1 MTIPSWQISRPLCSI
16 KTCPLV
22 ASIAFQASFSVLF
35 YILAS
40 LPFTCPLKVPT
51 KSPQS
56 PLKVPESPSK
66 SLEKA
71 FSSLKCPY
79 TKSAAVIRKAPL
91 INSQLEEAP
100 IFNTVSVIL
109 DMASADESNC
119 NIFLRSNCV
128 EELHVRSSVSCFSYR
143 DGQTPPLLHWAGHPT
158 MHHYLGCPT
167 HYVGCTTM

>member
-51 KSPQS
+51 KSSQS
-56 PLKVPESPSK
+56 PLKVPRSPSK

-71 FSSLKCPY
+71 ASSSLKCPY

-100 IFNTVSVIL
+100 IFKTVSVIL

-119 NIFLRSNCV
+119 KIYSSGPTVLKNCMFAV
-128 EELHVRSSVSCFSYR
+128 QWVASRIVIDRRLPCF
-143 DGQTPPLLHWAGHPT
+143 TGHPT
-158 MHHYLGCPT
+158 MHHY
-167 HYVGCTTM
+167 VGCTTLKDAPLS